1 MTEKARFT
9 HTCRL
14 QTVPFL
20 FPWLFIVWFCHFY
33 PVSVLST
40 GILNLFYS
48 SSFLK
53 LFWLVKLPHNTVSQK
68 TGHRLEYVFTTWKHV
83 AFWYKDQLRLKK
95 LTLQLQC
102 QLIHRHSTSC
112 QNLSKNTVRLTN
124 FETQIHLKLCW
135 IHLGI
140 TDNILH
146 FVDAKCIKCAQIWQV
161 HKVTLNFLNQTA

>member
-9 HTCRL
+9 HTCKL
-14 QTVPFL
+14 QSVLFL
-20 FPWLFIVWFCHFY
+20 FPQLFIVWFCHFY

-83 AFWYKDQLRLKK
+83 LAFWYKDQLRLKK

-102 QLIHRHSTSC
+102 QLIHRDTLLHAKSLKKTLLYWQILKPKYTSNCAESTWAW
-112 QNLSKNTVRLTN
+112 QTTFYILWMLS
-124 FETQIHLKLCW
+124 E
-135 IHLGI
+135 
-140 TDNILH
+140 
-146 FVDAKCIKCAQIWQV
+146 
-161 HKVTLNFLNQTA
+161 